1 MNRYLQESSQY
12 LLPAVVFIPVRTHLG
27 WIDFSFTKRK
37 LGSCVLFESRRTEL
51 MKGLRLEAEAKY
63 RHSTW
68 KANKDA
74 EPKRP
79 LMHTNVCVWVK
90 CESNG
95 TWRLGTC
102 IKIYLFSNLKKSAP
116 AHPRRGRCSQNK
128 SVMLSISNLTPVWV
142 CKGMK
147 IWQGTMRYEKIWY
160 DKMR

>member
-1 MNRYLQESSQY
+1 M
-12 LLPAVVFIPVRTHLG
+12 
-27 WIDFSFTKRK
+27 
-37 LGSCVLFESRRTEL
+37 
-51 MKGLRLEAEAKY
+51 
-63 RHSTW
+63 
-68 KANKDA
+68 
-74 EPKRP
+74 
-79 LMHTNVCVWVK
+79 CVWVK

-147 IWQGTMRYEKIWY
+147 IWQDAIRYVECRGLCLFVSRWLAFRRLQQHLLWRQRQQEIDDVGIGPVRVKPGKRQRKWG
-160 DKMR
+160 DHRCAMPSWPMLTQEMALMHGCS

>member
-1 MNRYLQESSQY
+1 M
-12 LLPAVVFIPVRTHLG
+12 
-27 WIDFSFTKRK
+27 
-37 LGSCVLFESRRTEL
+37 
-51 MKGLRLEAEAKY
+51 
-63 RHSTW
+63 
-68 KANKDA
+68 
-74 EPKRP
+74 
-79 LMHTNVCVWVK
+79 CVWVK

-147 IWQGTMRYEKIWY
+147 IWQDAIRYVECRGLSLFVSRWLAFRRLQQHLLWRQRQQEIDDSGIGPVRVKPWKRQRKWG
-160 DKMR
+160 DHRCAMPSWPTLTQEMALMHGCS